1 MNTTP
6 RWNSRD
12 LSFLACR
19 EISRRDVLRALG
31 ATALGAAL
39 GGFPMKLRAAGAEK
53 DSLPVQFYKSL
64 TEEQHAAICLPLD
77 HPKRAFVSNWWYIC
91 PEQRLNTFYSPDQ
104 QDLVKQI
111 FESLHSAEYR
121 DKMDWQVQKDL
132 MGDIKNTPSVGFFG
146 TPADADFEFIYTGH
160 HVTRRCHALT
170 DQGLGFGARPIFY
183 GNFAKAF
190 RETKDHEGNPFW
202 YQGLL
207 FNEFYSALDGKQQEK
222 ILVAREPRSEKP
234 SEVIAKRKTDL
245 PGLCGADLS
254 KDQQAKL
261 LDTMR
266 RMLACFRPG
275 DVAATMKT
283 IEDAKLVERLFISC
297 YGGAFDIGNDKVW
310 DVWQIEGPDMVWYFR
325 GMPHI
330 HGYFH
335 LAV

>member
-1 MNTTP
+1 MSILLP
-6 RWNSRD
+6 PSHQHP
-12 LSFLACR
+12 L
-19 EISRRDVLRALG
+19 SRRGVIRALG
-31 ATALGAAL
+31 ATAALAAWP
-39 GGFPMKLRAAGAEK
+39 GLRAASGGAAPSK

-64 TEEQHAAICLPLD
+64 TEAQRGKICLPLD

-91 PEQRLNTFYSPDQ
+91 PEQRLHTFYTPEQ

-111 FESLHSAEYR
+111 FESLHHPDHRE
-121 DKMDWQVQKDL
+121 KMTWQVQKDL
-132 MGDIKNTPSVGFFG
+132 MGNIKNTPSVGFFG
-146 TPADADFEFIYTGH
+146 TPADPDFEFLYTGH
-160 HVTRRCHALT
+160 HVTRRSHALSDT
-170 DQGLGFGARPIFY
+170 GQGFGGRPIFY

-222 ILVAREPRSEKP
+222 ALVGREPRKENPATVIEK
-234 SEVIAKRKTDL
+234 RTTDL

-266 RMLACFRPG
+266 RMLGCFREG
-275 DVAATMKT
+275 DVAATIKT
-283 IEDAKLVERLFISC
+283 MEDTKMVDRLFVSC
-297 YGGAFDIGNDKVW
+297 YGGSFDIGDDKVW
-310 DVWQIEGPDMVWYFR
+310 DTWQIEGPEMVWYFR
-325 GMPHI
+325 GVPHI

-335 LAV
+335 LAA

>member
-1 MNTTP
+1 MNLILP
-6 RWNSRD
+6 AGNMPLLARRD
-12 LSFLACR
+12 V
-19 EISRRDVLRALG
+19 SRRDVLRALG

-39 GGFPMKLRAAGAEK
+39 GGFQNLRADTTTK
-53 DSLPVQFYKSL
+53 DSLTMQFYKSL
-64 TEEQHAAICLPLD
+64 TDEQRGAICLPLD
-77 HPKRAFVSNWWYIC
+77 HPKRQFVSNWWYIC
-91 PEQRLNTFYSPDQ
+91 PEQRLHTFYTKDQ

-111 FESLHSAEYR
+111 FESLHSPEYR
-121 DKMDWQVQKDL
+121 EKMDWQVQKDL

-146 TPADADFEFIYTGH
+146 APADKDFEFIYTGH
-160 HVTRRCHALT
+160 HVTRRCHALAEKG
-170 DQGLGFGARPIFY
+170 QGFGGRPIFY

-222 ILVAREPRSEKP
+222 ALVAREPRGEKP

-245 PGLCGADLS
+245 PGLSGADLS

-261 LDTMR
+261 LDMMR
-266 RMLACFRPG
+266 RMLACFRTD

-283 IEDAKLVERLFISC
+283 IEDNKLVEKLFISC

-310 DVWQIEGPDMVWYFR
+310 DTWQIEGPDMVWYFR
-325 GMPHI
+325 GVPHI
-330 HGYFH
+330 HAYFH